1 MKFLLVWIGLLG
13 AAPAPPPVEY
23 ESMEL
28 CQEALWNLT
37 PEEERNEVGTARL
50 YGWYCISEQ
59 DQL

>member
-1 MKFLLVWIGLLG
+1 
-13 AAPAPPPVEY
+13 
-23 ESMEL
+23 MEL